1 MVFVLIGLSAHPV
14 WIGLIFAYFIGFKLE
29 LTPITGYADFFN
41 PSQEHGGPV
50 QWAYHMLLPWPT
62 FAILFAALYVR
73 LIRANV
79 METMNE
85 DYVRTARA
93 KGAPERQVIRSHVLR
108 NSMLPVVTILGM
120 DIGLALGG
128 AIFTESV
135 YSLPGPRPAGA
146 AELRELRPAG
156 DPGHRRLLDLLHH
169 RLQPDRRPA
178 LRSHR
183 SAHQA
188 DLMALL
194 EVRDLRTS
202 FRTDDGIVKAVDG
215 VTFSVEKG
223 KTLGIVGESGCGKS
237 VTCLTI
243 MGLNNPRN
251 TTSSG
256 EALFNGEN
264 LLEMSTRRLRELRGN
279 DIAMIFQDPMT
290 SLNPVHS
297 IGKQLVEAV
306 MLHRD
311 VTKKDARLRAL
322 ELLKAVGIPR
332 AERRIDDYPHQFSGG
347 MRQRVMIAMALI
359 NEPDLLIADEPTTA
373 LDVTTQAQILKLMTT
388 LQDEFDTAII
398 MITHDLGVV
407 AEIADD
413 VVVMYA
419 GKVAEEG
426 TVDEIFTRPHHP
438 YTWGLLGSLPRIDAD
453 VERLVQ
459 IQGQPPSLL
468 NPPQGCRFH
477 PRCPYVMDVCKST
490 SRRCC
495 RSRARRSTCRRATS
509 TSRRRTARPRSCSRA
524 RWRRSAD
531 ESANGAGRARTCS
544 SSRTSSSTSPSRA
557 GSSSRSRSRASRPS
571 TGSASPSSR
580 ARRSASSA
588 SRAAAS
594 RRWRA
599 A

>member
-1 MVFVLIGLSAHPV
+1 
-14 WIGLIFAYFIGFKLE
+14 
-29 LTPITGYADFFN
+29 
-41 PSQEHGGPV
+41 
-50 QWAYHMLLPWPT
+50 
-62 FAILFAALYVR
+62 
-73 LIRANV
+73 
-79 METMNE
+79 
-85 DYVRTARA
+85 
-93 KGAPERQVIRSHVLR
+93 
-108 NSMLPVVTILGM
+108 
-120 DIGLALGG
+120 
-128 AIFTESV
+128 
-135 YSLPGPRPAGA
+135 
-146 AELRELRPAG
+146 
-156 DPGHRRLLDLLHH
+156 
-169 RLQPDRRPA
+169 
-178 LRSHR
+178 
-183 SAHQA
+183 
-188 DLMALL
+188 MALL
-194 EVRDLRTS
+194 EVKNLRTS

-215 VTFSVEKG
+215 VTFSVERG

-243 MGLNNPRN
+243 MGLNNRRN
-251 TTSSG
+251 STSSG

-264 LLEMSTRRLRELRGN
+264 LLELSPRRLRDLRGN
-279 DIAMIFQDPMT
+279 DVAMIFQDPMT

-311 VTKKDARLRAL
+311 VTKKDAKLRAL

-332 AERRIDDYPHQFSGG
+332 ADRRIGDYPHQFSGG

-468 NPPQGCRFH
+468 NPPRGCRFH
-477 PRCPYVMDVCKST
+477 PRCPYLLDSCKSEQPALLPV
-490 SRRCC
+490 SHQPHHLQACHL
-495 RSRARRSTCRRATS
+495 
-509 TSRRRTARPRSCSRA
+509 
-524 RWRRSAD
+524 D
-531 ESANGAGRARTCS
+531 EQTKDRE
-544 SSRTSSSTSPSRA
+544 
-557 GSSSRSRSRASRPS
+557 
-571 TGSASPSSR
+571 
-580 ARRSASSA
+580 
-588 SRAAAS
+588 AAKLLEGTLAEVG
-594 RRWRA
+594 
-599 A
+599 